1 MPNVNK
7 SVIVPHSASQMFT
20 LVNNIAEYPIF
31 LPWCKASQII
41 EQTTDEISASLTLAK
56 GGIQKKFTTCNRI
69 QANKMIEVRLL
80 DGPFKHLEGFWQFED
95 ISENSCRITFNLEFE
110 FTNKLLSLAFG
121 SVFQQVT
128 QTLVDAFTERANQ
141 IYG

>member
-1 MPNVNK
+1 MSNVNK
-7 SVIVPHSASQMFT
+7 SVIVPYSASQMFT
-20 LVNNIAEYPIF
+20 LVNNIADYPIF
-31 LPWCKASQII
+31 LPWCKTSHII
-41 EQTTDEISASLTLAK
+41 KQTAAEITASLTLAK
-56 GGIQKKFTTCNRI
+56 GGIQKSFTTCNRI
-69 QANKMIEVRLL
+69 QLNKMIEVRLL
-80 DGPFKHLEGFWQFED
+80 DGPFKHLEGFWQFEA

-128 QTLVDAFTERANQ
+128 QTLVEAFTKRAEE